1 MFLTTS
7 VSQSGF
13 RQNQKDGCRPILQ
26 GPICQED
33 TTIQQNRKLVMMHM
47 HIAQHVLYAILM
59 PDMAAMKI

>member
-1 MFLTTS
+1 MTN

-33 TTIQQNRKLVMMHM
+33 TIIQQNRKLVMMH
-47 HIAQHVLYAILM
+47 IAQHVLSAIVM
-59 PDMAAMKI
+59 PDMAASKI